1 MIEPFRRW
9 MGYDG
14 HVYMIPIQSSAIPLY
29 YRKDL
34 FAQAGL
40 PAEWQPNSWQEI
52 LDAAEQIKAS
62 LPGVT
67 PLLFI
72 GGKEAGAQV
81 TFNPERAVGGQAN
94 DWSIKAFQN
103 GTGAIN
109 LYGSWAYMFHW
120 SEGRSHPIPDL
131 QETVGY
137 ARMPAREPG
146 ASYRGQDWVSQS
158 GGWDYMIP
166 ASSTE
171 RADTAWELI
180 KFLSATE
187 RQAKYNATKG
197 QAATRWDVMQHQ
209 TFQANP
215 FLAETSTW
223 LEYTYMKPHF
233 VAGFAGGP
241 ENAIREAICRIIIGE
256 WTGREAMQH
265 FAREMEQLMGPDK
278 VKYQIDL
285 ATVEPKT
292 DATTAATTVPV
303 PGAGAGHD
311 HGRVR
316 GAVLLDR
323 RARVHRLQPV
333 GRPDARRPIRRP
345 AQLRAANAGPRLLQQ
360 HRGHAVVRAAGRD
373 RPRRARAAVRQPDPG
388 PAHPLHQGDLGEHAD
403 PVADPG
409 LVVAYMCA
417 AC

>member
-1 MIEPFRRW
+1 MGPVIEPFRRW

-146 ASYRGQDWVSQS
+146 ASYRG
-158 GGWDYMIP
+158 
-166 ASSTE
+166 
-171 RADTAWELI
+171 
-180 KFLSATE
+180 
-187 RQAKYNATKG
+187 
-197 QAATRWDVMQHQ
+197 
-209 TFQANP
+209 
-215 FLAETSTW
+215 
-223 LEYTYMKPHF
+223 
-233 VAGFAGGP
+233 
-241 ENAIREAICRIIIGE
+241 
-256 WTGREAMQH
+256 
-265 FAREMEQLMGPDK
+265 
-278 VKYQIDL
+278 
-285 ATVEPKT
+285 
-292 DATTAATTVPV
+292 
-303 PGAGAGHD
+303 
-311 HGRVR
+311 
-316 GAVLLDR
+316 
-323 RARVHRLQPV
+323 
-333 GRPDARRPIRRP
+333 
-345 AQLRAANAGPRLLQQ
+345 
-360 HRGHAVVRAAGRD
+360 
-373 RPRRARAAVRQPDPG
+373 
-388 PAHPLHQGDLGEHAD
+388 
-403 PVADPG
+403 
-409 LVVAYMCA
+409 
-417 AC
+417 